1 MHHDSEISAA
11 IAATL
16 LRRRPM
22 YKDMP
27 AAWLN
32 LCEAA
37 HVASLSE
44 AARAAFLSTVT
55 TQRGADIALRLR
67 EHGASIR
74 ANVVCFLSERRMNVC
89 MHPSPT
95 AASTDREAF

>member
-1 MHHDSEISAA
+1 MHQNEISAV

-16 LRRRPM
+16 DLRRPQ

-27 AAWLN
+27 QAWRA

-37 HVASLSE
+37 HVASLPE
-44 AARAAFLSTVT
+44 AAQATFLNRVT
-55 TQRGADIALRLR
+55 TQRGADTALRLR
-67 EHGASIR
+67 EHAALIR
-74 ANVVCFLSERRMNVC
+74 ASVVQFLERRKNAC

-95 AASTDREAF
+95 ASPASAEAS